1 MITAIAFDGNGVLYY
16 RKKDFTYALMEY
28 IKARHMP
35 GFDVEAGAASQLRFM
50 YQSFEGRIDKAE
62 AMRLF
67 LDTAGITNPEVRT
80 DILAKEIEYSKAI
93 SLFPTEKETLL
104 ELSRRGFVLGMITNS
119 YQSAAEKASWFH
131 ELGLDCIADR
141 IVSSIDAGFSKPD
154 KGIYIEFARRAGMK
168 MENIAFVGHE
178 AHELLGARAAGML
191 PVSFNC
197 GPEIR
202 EKLHL
207 EIFSDLL
214 DLFPGPEST
223 AFRP

>member
-16 RKKDFTYALMEY
+16 RKKDFTDALMEY
-28 IKARHMP
+28 IRARHMP
-35 GFDVEAGAASQLRFM
+35 GFDVEAGAASHLRFM

-67 LDTAGITNPEVRT
+67 MDASGIADPEVRA
-80 DILAKEIEYSKAI
+80 DISCKEIEYSKAI

-104 ELSRRGFVLGMITNS
+104 ELGRRGFVLGMITNS
-119 YQSAAEKASWFH
+119 YQSATEKASWFQD
-131 ELGLDCIADR
+131 LGLDCIAER
-141 IVSSIDAGFSKPD
+141 VVSSIDAGFSKPEV
-154 KGIYIEFARRAGMK
+154 GIYLEFARRAGMK
-168 MENIAFVGHE
+168 PENIAFVGHE
-178 AHELLGARAAGML
+178 AAELKGAGEAGML

-202 EKLHL
+202 QKLHL

-214 DLFPGPEST
+214 DLFPSPGST

>member
-35 GFDVEAGAASQLRFM
+35 DFDVEAGAADHLRFM
-50 YQSFEGRIDKAE
+50 RQSFDGAIGKAE

-67 LDTAGITNPEVRT
+67 LDSVGIIHPETRA
-80 DILAKEIEYSKAI
+80 DISRKEIEFSKAI

-104 ELSRRGFVLGMITNS
+104 ELGRRGFVLGMITNS
-119 YQSAAEKASWFH
+119 YQSAAEKASWFRA
-131 ELGLDCIADR
+131 LGLDCVAER
-141 IVSSIDAGFSKPD
+141 VVSSIDAGVSKPD
-154 KGIYIEFARRAGMK
+154 KGIYLEFARRAGMK
-168 MENIAFVGHE
+168 PENIAFVGHE
-178 AHELLGARAAGML
+178 AAELKGARGAGML
-191 PVSFNC
+191 SISFNC

-202 EKLHL
+202 QKLHL
-207 EIFSDLL
+207 EKFSDLL
-214 DLFPGPEST
+214 DLFPSPGST